1 MEYQG
6 DRQNLGHAT
15 KFFHIFMSPSVS
27 VEAIKIIIDNLYF
40 YMILQSTI
48 VMVNICMGSQ
58 PSYAMQSREVFDL
71 LKKT

>member
-1 MEYQG
+1 MEHQG

-27 VEAIKIIIDNLYF
+27 VEAIIIDNPYS